1 MGDVATGAEPLVARW
16 RDAAGDPAGAL
27 VLLHGRGADEN
38 DLYPLLDLL
47 DPERRLL
54 GVTPGGPL
62 HLPPGGRHWY
72 ALGGIPTPD
81 PATFL
86 ATAPR
91 LAAFLD
97 ALPVP
102 MDRVVLGGFSQ
113 GTVMSWAM
121 TLGPD
126 RPRPAAVVALSGFLP
141 RVPGYPL
148 DPARLAG
155 VPVAV
160 AHGTLDPVISS
171 RFGAEAAETLAA
183 AGADVLRLE
192 SDVPHM
198 VDPAWI
204 EPLRDLVARATAS
217 MARPAKASNRLLRG
231 RGVALATAK
240 RAPSGM
246 CPARR
251 AGIQRRDSAPAG
263 SRFAR
268 RANRLRGCSSPTSG
282 SPSCTPIS
290 AAPSPRT

>member
-1 MGDVATGAEPLVARW
+1 VDVAAAGTEPLVARW

-38 DLYPLLDLL
+38 DLHPLLDLL

-81 PATFL
+81 PETFL

-91 LAAFLD
+91 LASFLD

-102 MDRVVLGGFSQ
+102 PGRILLGGFSQ

-121 TLGPD
+121 ALGPD
-126 RPRPAAVVALSGFLP
+126 RPRPAAVLALSGFLP

-155 VPVAV
+155 APVAV
-160 AHGTLDPVISS
+160 AHGTLDPVIPS

-198 VDPAWI
+198 VDPAWV
-204 EPLRDLVARATAS
+204 EPLRALVARATA
-217 MARPAKASNRLLRG
+217 A
-231 RGVALATAK
+231 
-240 RAPSGM
+240 
-246 CPARR
+246 
-251 AGIQRRDSAPAG
+251 
-263 SRFAR
+263 
-268 RANRLRGCSSPTSG
+268 
-282 SPSCTPIS
+282 
-290 AAPSPRT
+290 

>member
-1 MGDVATGAEPLVARW
+1 VTQGDPLVALW
-16 RDAAGDPAGAL
+16 REPAGEPEGAL
-27 VLLHGRGADEN
+27 VLLHGRGADEH

-81 PATFL
+81 PETFL
-86 ATAPR
+86 STAPR

-102 MDRVVLGGFSQ
+102 FERVVLGGFSQ
-113 GTVMSWAM
+113 GTVMTWAM
-121 TLGPD
+121 TLGPE
-126 RPRPAAVVALSGFLP
+126 RPRPAGVLALSGFLP

-148 DPARLAG
+148 DPGRLAG

-160 AHGTLDPVISS
+160 AHGTLDPVIPA

-183 AGADVLRLE
+183 AGVDVVRLE

-204 EPLRDLVARATAS
+204 EPLRDLVARATRVEQTAS
-217 MARPAKASNRLLRG
+217 
-231 RGVALATAK
+231 
-240 RAPSGM
+240 
-246 CPARR
+246 
-251 AGIQRRDSAPAG
+251 
-263 SRFAR
+263 
-268 RANRLRGCSSPTSG
+268 
-282 SPSCTPIS
+282 
-290 AAPSPRT
+290 

>member
-1 MGDVATGAEPLVARW
+1 MTETGTEPLVVR
-16 RDAAGDPAGAL
+16 RREPAGEPEGAL

-38 DLYPLLDLL
+38 DLHPLLDLL

-54 GVTPGGPL
+54 GLTPGGPL

-81 PATFL
+81 PPTFFS
-86 ATAPR
+86 TAPR
-91 LAAFLD
+91 LAGFLD

-121 TLGPD
+121 TLAPD

-148 DPARLAG
+148 HPARLAG
-155 VPVAV
+155 IPVAV
-160 AHGTLDPVISS
+160 AHGTLDPVIPF
-171 RFGAEAAETLAA
+171 RFGAEAAEALAA

-204 EPLRDLVARATAS
+204 EPLGELVRRATS
-217 MARPAKASNRLLRG
+217 
-231 RGVALATAK
+231 
-240 RAPSGM
+240 
-246 CPARR
+246 
-251 AGIQRRDSAPAG
+251 
-263 SRFAR
+263 
-268 RANRLRGCSSPTSG
+268 
-282 SPSCTPIS
+282 
-290 AAPSPRT
+290 

>member
-1 MGDVATGAEPLVARW
+1 VDDVEAAAEPLVAR
-16 RDAAGDPAGAL
+16 RREAAGEPVGAL

-47 DPERRLL
+47 DPGRRLL

-72 ALGGIPTPD
+72 ALGGIPTPH

-86 ATAPR
+86 ATASR

-102 MDRVVLGGFSQ
+102 FERLVLGGFSQ

-148 DPARLAG
+148 DPEKLAG

-160 AHGTLDPVISS
+160 AHGTLDPVISA
-171 RFGAEAAETLAA
+171 RFGEEAAQTLAA

-204 EPLRDLVARATAS
+204 EPVRDLVARATA
-217 MARPAKASNRLLRG
+217 
-231 RGVALATAK
+231 
-240 RAPSGM
+240 
-246 CPARR
+246 
-251 AGIQRRDSAPAG
+251 
-263 SRFAR
+263 
-268 RANRLRGCSSPTSG
+268 
-282 SPSCTPIS
+282 
-290 AAPSPRT
+290 

>member
-1 MGDVATGAEPLVARW
+1 VTQPEPLVALW
-16 RDAAGDPAGAL
+16 REPAGEPEGAL
-27 VLLHGRGADEN
+27 VLLHGRGADEH

-81 PATFL
+81 PETFL
-86 ATAPR
+86 STAPR

-102 MDRVVLGGFSQ
+102 FERGVLGGFSQ
-113 GTVMSWAM
+113 GTVMTWAM
-121 TLGPD
+121 TLGPG
-126 RPRPAAVVALSGFLP
+126 RPRPAGVLALSGFLP

-148 DPARLAG
+148 DPGRLAD

-160 AHGTLDPVISS
+160 AHGTLDPVIPA

-183 AGADVLRLE
+183 AGVDVVRLE

-204 EPLRDLVARATAS
+204 EPLRDLVARAT
-217 MARPAKASNRLLRG
+217 R
-231 RGVALATAK
+231 VE
-240 RAPSGM
+240 
-246 CPARR
+246 
-251 AGIQRRDSAPAG
+251 Q
-263 SRFAR
+263 
-268 RANRLRGCSSPTSG
+268 
-282 SPSCTPIS
+282 
-290 AAPSPRT
+290 AAP

>member
-1 MGDVATGAEPLVARW
+1 VGLTEPGAAPLVAR
-16 RDAAGDPAGAL
+16 RREPADEPEGAL

-62 HLPPGGRHWY
+62 QLPPGGRHWY

-81 PATFL
+81 PETFL
-86 ATAPR
+86 STAPR

-102 MDRVVLGGFSQ
+102 LERVVLGGFSQ

-126 RPRPAAVVALSGFLP
+126 RPRPAGVIALSGFLP
-141 RVPGYPL
+141 RVPGYAL
-148 DPARLAG
+148 DPGKLAG
-155 VPVAV
+155 VPVAI
-160 AHGTLDPVISS
+160 AHGTLDPVIPF
-171 RFGAEAAETLAA
+171 RFGAEAAETLTE
-183 AGADVLRLE
+183 AGAEVVRLE

-204 EPLRDLVARATAS
+204 EPLRALVARAI
-217 MARPAKASNRLLRG
+217 
-231 RGVALATAK
+231 
-240 RAPSGM
+240 AP
-246 CPARR
+246 
-251 AGIQRRDSAPAG
+251 
-263 SRFAR
+263 
-268 RANRLRGCSSPTSG
+268 
-282 SPSCTPIS
+282 
-290 AAPSPRT
+290 